1 VNSPLGG
8 ILLLS
13 PEFVETPSRTEQ
25 LVDRTVLD
33 NATIVEK
40 ICAAVVFADKPLTL
54 TELNDYLDQRGV
66 ASHARPGVLIEMAAL
81 PTTAVGKVDKTAIA
95 RHLQS

>member
-13 PEFVETPSRTEQ
+13 PEFVETPSRAEQ

-40 ICAAVVFADKPLTL
+40 ICAAVIFTSEP
-54 TELNDYLDQRGV
+54 
-66 ASHARPGVLIEMAAL
+66 
-81 PTTAVGKVDKTAIA
+81 
-95 RHLQS
+95 